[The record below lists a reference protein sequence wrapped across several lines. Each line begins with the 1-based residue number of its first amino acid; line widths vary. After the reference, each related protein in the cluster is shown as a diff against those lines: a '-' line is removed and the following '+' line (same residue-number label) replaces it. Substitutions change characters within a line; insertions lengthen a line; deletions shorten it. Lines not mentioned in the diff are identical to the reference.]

1 MTMSKRRTF
10 LVLLGAAVLIVGI
23 IAWRMLI
30 LPAPLS
36 FAGGTQVDLA
46 SYVGPSPVGVPA
58 ELASADDLAKGKYLT
73 EATDCMACHTAKG
86 GKPYAG
92 GRAFRLPF
100 GTLYAP
106 NITSDRTTGIGAWSD
121 TQFLRAMHHGIS
133 RDGSRL
139 YPAFPYASY
148 AQIADGD
155 VRLIRR
161 YLATIAPVQQAN
173 RPNSFSFPYN
183 QRWLMSIWS
192 AFFVPSQP
200 FRPVAERSAQ
210 WNRGAYLVE
219 GPTHCGECHTPRTLA
234 QAMDMR
240 QKFAGGVAEGWNAY
254 NITSDRE
261 TGIGTWS
268 PAQMASYLKQGYAR
282 GHGVASGPME
292 EAIDVSLSKLTDSD
306 IAAMVTYLQTI
317 PPRRSSGF
325 AAMAKPASRSPVQGP
340 APGTPG
346 ARLFANA
353 CVGCHAWNGSG
364 ALVGEAQLTGNRA
377 VNDRTAANAALMV
390 LNGTGRPDQIRRYM
404 PSFRDSYSDTEI
416 AAVVN
421 YVTARYGGTP
431 STLTAAKVAALRAE

>member
-161 YLATIAPVQQAN
+161 YLATAWPRAGT
-173 RPNSFSFPYN
+173 RTTSL
-183 QRWLMSIWS
+183 RT
-192 AFFVPSQP
+192 A
-200 FRPVAERSAQ
+200 RPVS
-210 WNRGAYLVE
+210 
-219 GPTHCGECHTPRTLA
+219 
-234 QAMDMR
+234 
-240 QKFAGGVAEGWNAY
+240 
-254 NITSDRE
+254 
-261 TGIGTWS
+261 
-268 PAQMASYLKQGYAR
+268 
-282 GHGVASGPME
+282 
-292 EAIDVSLSKLTDSD
+292 
-306 IAAMVTYLQTI
+306 
-317 PPRRSSGF
+317 
-325 AAMAKPASRSPVQGP
+325 
-340 APGTPG
+340 APGRP
-346 ARLFANA
+346 RK
-353 CVGCHAWNGSG
+353 W
-364 ALVGEAQLTGNRA
+364 RA
-377 VNDRTAANAALMV
+377 TSSRAMRVDTASHR
-390 LNGTGRPDQIRRYM
+390 GQWKR
-404 PSFRDSYSDTEI
+404 
-416 AAVVN
+416 
-421 YVTARYGGTP
+421 P
-431 STLTAAKVAALRAE
+431 STSA